1 MGSQGAGIGR
11 PAIIYSKKIPRQNWL
26 MDYPVLRLLPYIRAD
41 GRLFSLALGA
51 SVINKILDLMPPV
64 LVGWVIDSLA
74 NRGPA
79 FIHTLAGSSSA
90 GLALVLG
97 GLGIGIFLGE
107 SVFQWLYQ
115 RNFML
120 LAQKVQHNLRVDT
133 YGRLQEREIAFFEN
147 QRTGETMAMLG
158 DDINQ
163 LERFLNNGFNDLF
176 QLLVMCIFAS
186 FVFFSTSLE
195 LAVAGLL
202 PVPLIIWG
210 SVFYRRLIGS
220 RYVRVRQA
228 VGDLLSRLENN
239 ISGMLV
245 IKSFTAEKWEKERV
259 SRESRAYQDANYQA
273 IRLSALYVP
282 IIRMVVALGFGA
294 VLALGSYRILTGS
307 SDLTAG
313 ELVLFGMLIQRV
325 LWPLTRLGQTF
336 DEFERANASARRTFG
351 LFDTASTI
359 RSPAV
364 PVRPEKIS
372 GRITFDSV
380 HFAYRPEL
388 PVLQGLSFDLK
399 PGAML
404 GIAGTTGAGKSTL
417 VKLLLRLYDP
427 DQGQIKLDCTP
438 LPALELEFLRR
449 QIALVSQDVYLFH
462 GTIRENVAYG
472 LVDADTAAIRRAAR
486 QAAIL
491 DFIDELPEGLDTLVG
506 ERGIKL
512 SGGQRQRLSLA
523 RALLKD
529 APVLVLD
536 EATSS
541 VDTETER
548 LIQDHLHE
556 FAGGRTTIVVAHRL
570 STIKHADSIIV
581 IDRGRVVE
589 TGSHAELVAL
599 DRIYADLWRVQIG
612 NGSPE
617 NR

>member
-1 MGSQGAGIGR
+1 
-11 PAIIYSKKIPRQNWL
+11 
-26 MDYPVLRLLPYIRAD
+26 MDYPVLRLLPYIRSD
-41 GRLFSLALGA
+41 GRLFSLAFGA
-51 SVINKILDLMPPV
+51 SVLNKILDLMPPV

-74 NRGPA
+74 NKGPA
-79 FIHTLAGSSSA
+79 FIHALAGGSSLA
-90 GLALVLG
+90 LALVLG

-107 SVFQWLYQ
+107 SIFQWLYQ
-115 RNFML
+115 KNFML
-120 LAQKVQHNLRVDT
+120 LAQKVQHRLRVDT
-133 YGRLQEREIAFFEN
+133 YDRLQQREIAFFEN

-163 LERFLNNGFNDLF
+163 LERFLNNGFNDILQLF
-176 QLLVMCIFAS
+176 IMCIFAS

-210 SVFYRRLIGS
+210 SVYYRRLIGG
-220 RYVRVRQA
+220 RYARVRKV
-228 VGDLLSRLENN
+228 VGELFSRLENN

-245 IKSFTAEKWEKERV
+245 IKSFTAEKWETERV
-259 SRESRAYQDANYQA
+259 SRESKAYQEANYDA

-282 IIRMVVALGFGA
+282 IIRMVVAMGFGA
-294 VLALGSYRILTGS
+294 VLSLGSYRILTGS

-313 ELVLFGMLIQRV
+313 QLVLFGMLIQRV

-351 LFDTASTI
+351 LFDARIAI
-359 RSPAV
+359 RSPEN
-364 PVRPEKIS
+364 PERLENTK
-372 GRITFDSV
+372 GRITFDNVYFS
-380 HFAYRPEL
+380 YRPEL
-388 PVLQGLSFDLK
+388 PVLQGLSFDLP

-404 GIAGTTGAGKSTL
+404 GVAGTTGAGKSTL

-427 DQGQIKLDCTP
+427 ERGKILLDSVP
-438 LPALELEFLRR
+438 LTALDLEFLRQ

-462 GTIRENVAYG
+462 GSIRENIAYG
-472 LVDADTAAIRRAAR
+472 LTKADEAKIRLAAR

-529 APVLVLD
+529 APILVLD

-548 LIQDHLHE
+548 LIQDHLFE

-589 TGSHAELVAL
+589 AGNHQELVAL

-612 NGSPE
+612 NGSFGLS
-617 NR
+617 